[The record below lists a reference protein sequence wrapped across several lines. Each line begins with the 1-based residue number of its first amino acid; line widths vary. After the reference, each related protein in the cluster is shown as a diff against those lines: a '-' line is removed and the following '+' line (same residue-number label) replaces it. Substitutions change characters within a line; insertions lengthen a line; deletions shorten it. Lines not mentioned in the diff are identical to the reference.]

1 MSKCGNVTRKIGGR
15 RRYGGNNR
23 IIGNRVGNTINKGA
37 STADNAA
44 GRIVGTVQGTG
55 KYLANTASGVANTV
69 GSNVN
74 RGATM
79 FNDTV
84 DMVGSRVTGAVGN
97 LGEQVKNTLTPT
109 NTTGGIMMN
118 SNPNVSLY
126 NQEEE
131 EDKPWWKFWGGRRRK
146 TKKRNNKR
154 RKTKS
159 HKRKG
164 NKSKRK
170 VNKRRSNKRGGGKVP
185 VHGAGHHRPHGYG
198 DPYLASKNHLQGL
211 SPSGHNS
218 KLTMSR
224 VRPDGM
230 IDGLGGGSRKRNGG
244 GKVPVHGAGHHRPH
258 GYGIPYLAS
267 KNHLQGLSASRHNS
281 KLTMSRVRPDGM
293 IDGLGGGYRKRKG
306 GKKRMKGGGGP
317 AQPWMSQ
324 DLVNAY
330 RGTIGNGVDALNTWQ
345 GRPENI
351 SANPYPTQKQL
362 YGQDIK
368 VLGRKYPDISA
379 NYDTATSTVA
389 SL

>member
-1 MSKCGNVTRKIGGR
+1 MSKRRNVTRKIGR
-15 RRYGGNNR
+15 RRYGGNNPT
-23 IIGNRVGNTINKGA
+23 IGYRVGTGVNNIT
-37 STADNAA
+37 STADSAA
-44 GRIVGTVQGTG
+44 GTIVGTVQGAAATAAG
-55 KYLANTASGVANTV
+55 TASDIASKI
-69 GSNVN
+69 GSTAHQ
-74 RGATM
+74 GATM

-84 DMVGSRVTGAVGN
+84 D
-97 LGEQVKNTLTPT
+97 
-109 NTTGGIMMN
+109 GGIN
-118 SNPNVSLY
+118 TINKQLQNTFTSSNPNMPLY
-126 NQEEE
+126 NQKEEE
-131 EDKPWWKFWGGRRRK
+131 EEKPWWKSWWLWGGRRRK

-185 VHGAGHHRPHGYG
+185 VHGPGHHRPHGYG
-198 DPYLASKNHLQGL
+198 NPYLASKNHLQGL

-230 IDGLGGGSRKRNGG
+230 IDGLGGGSRKR
-244 GKVPVHGAGHHRPH
+244 
-258 GYGIPYLAS
+258 
-267 KNHLQGLSASRHNS
+267 
-281 KLTMSRVRPDGM
+281 
-293 IDGLGGGYRKRKG
+293 KG

-317 AQPWMSQ
+317 AQPWMPQ

-330 RGTIGNGVDALNTWQ
+330 RGTIGMGVDALNTWQ

>member
-1 MSKCGNVTRKIGGR
+1 MSKRRNVTRKIGR
-15 RRYGGNNR
+15 RRYGGNNPT
-23 IIGNRVGNTINKGA
+23 IGNRVGNTINKGA
-37 STADNAA
+37 SVVDNTA
-44 GRIVGTVQGTG
+44 GTIVGTVQGTG
-55 KYLANTASGVANTV
+55 EYLANTASGVANTV
-69 GSNVN
+69 GSKVN
-74 RGATM
+74 QGATM

-84 DMVGSRVTGAVGN
+84 DNGLNRVTGAVGN
-97 LGEQVKNTLTPT
+97 LGEQVKNTFG
-109 NTTGGIMMN
+109 NSTGGIMMN

-126 NQEEE
+126 NQKEEE
-131 EDKPWWKFWGGRRRK
+131 KESPWWKFWGGRRRK

-164 NKSKRK
+164 KKSRRK
-170 VNKRRSNKRGGGKVP
+170 VNKRRSNKRGGRKVP
-185 VHGAGHHRPHGYG
+185 VHGPGHHSPHGYG

-230 IDGLGGGSRKRNGG
+230 IDGLGGG
-244 GKVPVHGAGHHRPH
+244 
-258 GYGIPYLAS
+258 
-267 KNHLQGLSASRHNS
+267 
-281 KLTMSRVRPDGM
+281 
-293 IDGLGGGYRKRKG
+293 YRKRKG

-317 AQPWMSQ
+317 AQPWMPQ
-324 DLVNAY
+324 DLVNAC
-330 RGTIGNGVDALNTWQ
+330 RGSIGMGVDALNTWQ

>member
-1 MSKCGNVTRKIGGR
+1 MSKCRKVTRKIGRR
-15 RRYGGNNR
+15 RRYGGNNTTL
-23 IIGNRVGNTINKGA
+23 GSKVGTGINTVS
-37 STADNAA
+37 STADSAV
-44 GRIVGTVQGTG
+44 GTIVGTVQGTG
-55 KYLANTASGVANTV
+55 EYLTNTV
-69 GSNVN
+69 GSKVDQ
-74 RGATM
+74 GATM

-84 DMVGSRVTGAVGN
+84 DKGLNRVTGAVSN
-97 LGEQVKNTLTPT
+97 LGKQVKNTLTPG
-109 NTTGGIMMN
+109 NSTGGVMMN
-118 SNPNVSLY
+118 SNHNMSLY

-185 VHGAGHHRPHGYG
+185 VHGPGHHMPHGYG

-218 KLTMSR
+218 QLTMSR

-230 IDGLGGGSRKRNGG
+230 IDGLGGGSRKR
-244 GKVPVHGAGHHRPH
+244 
-258 GYGIPYLAS
+258 
-267 KNHLQGLSASRHNS
+267 
-281 KLTMSRVRPDGM
+281 
-293 IDGLGGGYRKRKG
+293 KG
-306 GKKRMKGGGGP
+306 GKKRMKGGRGP
-317 AQPWMSQ
+317 AQPWMPQ

-330 RGTIGNGVDALNTWQ
+330 RGTIGMGVDALNTWQ

-368 VLGRKYPDISA
+368 VLDRKYPDISA

>member
-1 MSKCGNVTRKIGGR
+1 MSKRRNVTRKIGR

-23 IIGNRVGNTINKGA
+23 TIGNRVGNTINKGT
-37 STADNAA
+37 SVVDNTT
-44 GRIVGTVQGTG
+44 GTIVGTVQGTG
-55 KYLANTASGVANTV
+55 EYLANTASGVANTV
-69 GSNVN
+69 GSKVN
-74 RGATM
+74 QGATM

-84 DMVGSRVTGAVGN
+84 DNGLNRVTGAVGN

-131 EDKPWWKFWGGRRRK
+131 KDKPWWKFWGGRRRK

-198 DPYLASKNHLQGL
+198 DPYLASTNHLQGL

-224 VRPDGM
+224 LRPDGM
-230 IDGLGGGSRKRNGG
+230 IDGLGGGSRKR
-244 GKVPVHGAGHHRPH
+244 
-258 GYGIPYLAS
+258 
-267 KNHLQGLSASRHNS
+267 
-281 KLTMSRVRPDGM
+281 
-293 IDGLGGGYRKRKG
+293 KG
-306 GKKRMKGGGGP
+306 GKKRMKGGRGP
-317 AQPWMSQ
+317 AQPWMPQ